1 MLSGAVQ
8 VSSIVTVGS
17 GRPYDLLAGVDFDG
31 DGELAD
37 RPRANPA
44 SAPGDYSSAV
54 GRNAGTMHPEAVV
67 DVRLQKRMPLTARAR
82 VDALIEVFNLFNRTN
97 FTQVNRTWGP
107 GAYPDNPLPTFGQF
121 VEAAAPRQVQL
132 AVKVSF

>member
-8 VSSIVTVGS
+8 VASIVTVGS
-17 GRPYDLLAGVDFDG
+17 ARPYDLLAGVDFDG
-31 DGELAD
+31 DGQLTD

-44 SAPGDYSSAV
+44 SAPTDYSSAV
-54 GRNAGTMHPEAVV
+54 GRNAGAMRPEAVV
-67 DVRLQKRMPLTARAR
+67 DLRLQKRVPLTARAR

-107 GAYPDNPLPTFGQF
+107 GAYPDDPLPPFGQF
-121 VEAAAPRQVQL
+121 TETAPPRQVQL
-132 AVKVSF
+132 AVKMSF